1 MLVRGMQNHCMI
13 KFYRRIANTRWFD
26 FAAALPL
33 IVFYIFAIWGMIL
46 NAIPDIRGISS
57 QFDELRLLSVG
68 STFATIMFLV
78 VQIVLFVV
86 RVLPLERAAGFL
98 PRAAAII
105 GANLQITFVLLPR
118 AEHGVTVRVASLL
131 LVIVG
136 TAASVY
142 VVSCLGKSFS
152 ILPQARSLRF
162 SGPYRIIRHP
172 LYLAEQI
179 ATLGVMFQ
187 FAAPWSVIIA
197 AASFAAQFPRMHF
210 EEAVLKATFPAYRDY
225 VRHTARLIPGIY

>member
-1 MLVRGMQNHCMI
+1 MLARPMQNHCMI
-13 KFYRRIANTRWFD
+13 KFYRRIANTKWFD

-33 IVFYIFAIWGMIL
+33 IALYIFAIWGMGS
-46 NAIPDIRGISS
+46 NAVSDIRGISN
-57 QFDELRLLSVG
+57 QFDELHLLSAM
-68 STFATIMFLV
+68 STFATMLFLAA
-78 VQIVLFVV
+78 QIVLFFV
-86 RVLPLERAAGFL
+86 RILPLERAAGFL

-105 GANLQITFVLLPR
+105 GANLQVAFVLLPR
-118 AEHGVTVRVASLL
+118 ADHGVTVRIASLL

-136 TAASVY
+136 TAGSIY

-162 SGPYRIIRHP
+162 SGPYRVIRHP

-179 ATLGVMFQ
+179 ATLGCMFQ
-187 FAAPWSVIIA
+187 FVAPWSVIFA

-210 EEAVLKATFPAYRDY
+210 EEAVLKTTFPAYRDY
-225 VRHTARLIPGIY
+225 ARHTARLIPGIY